1 MFQRQGVK
9 EEIAGT
15 SRLTPIAGLKII
27 TGRIGSVVLRS
38 QMRGLE
44 AKSVTW
50 RNGRGPD
57 SSLKRLE
64 KYV

>member
-1 MFQRQGVK
+1 MFQGRGVK
-9 EEIAGT
+9 EESAGT
-15 SRLTPIAGLKII
+15 HLTPTAGLKII

-44 AKSVTW
+44 AKSVTR

-57 SSLKRLE
+57 SSLKRFE